1 MSIELKR
8 VKSTAPIV
16 QFTNTYAF
24 KGVVDLFRLSS
35 ISKNGKYYL
44 IRVKVIIKFINHI
57 FFGYIMLII
66 YNGIIKTVQNQ
77 CAAKIN
83 L

>member
-1 MSIELKR
+1 MELKR
-8 VKSTAPIV
+8 VKRTAPVV
-16 QFTNTYAF
+16 QFTKTYALNDN
-24 KGVVDLFRLSS
+24 VDLFLLSS
-35 ISKNGKYYL
+35 MSKNGKYYL

-57 FFGYIMLII
+57 FDGLIILII
-66 YNGIIKTVQNQ
+66 YIGIIETIQNQ